1 MDNATL
7 RVMSLHL
14 CVKEIKLENHVVQ
27 EGIQAQLGNHA
38 QMYSGSEDSLSP
50 AEVELGSI
58 KTAHTAPPCS
68 SGTECHF
75 LIHSNPPRSTDGPT
89 RAEGNVQFPLL

>member
-50 AEVELGSI
+50 TKVELGSI
-58 KTAHTAPPCS
+58 RRPTQHPPAAPAQS
-68 SGTECHF
+68 VTS
-75 LIHSNPPRSTDGPT
+75 
-89 RAEGNVQFPLL
+89 